1 MDSPNPFPL
10 SGRALTLQYDRQV
23 IIEQLDLQVP
33 AGRITVFVG
42 SNGCGKSTLLKA
54 FARLLPPT
62 SGSVMLNGADIHHQS
77 THAIARKLSI
87 LPQTPI
93 APEGMTVRQLVA
105 MGRYPHQSW
114 LRQWSTQDEEKV
126 EQALNST
133 GLTALGERVVDTL
146 SGGQRQR
153 VWIAMTLAQ
162 DTDIVLLDEP
172 TTYLDLAH
180 QIEVLDLLREL
191 NEQHSKTIVMVLHD
205 LNLACRY
212 AHHMVAVHQRGV
224 FAQGAPQAILTETL
238 IKTVFDLDSR
248 IIADPVFGTPL
259 CIPLGRYAPK
269 PECVRDV

>member
-1 MDSPNPFPL
+1 M
-10 SGRALTLQYDRQV
+10 TLQYDRQV
-23 IIEQLDLQVP
+23 IIEHLDLQVP
-33 AGRITVFVG
+33 AGCITVFVG
-42 SNGCGKSTLLKA
+42 SNGCDKSTLLKA
-54 FARLLPPT
+54 FARLLSPA
-62 SGSVMLNGADIHHQS
+62 SGSVMLNGADIHRQS

-162 DTDIVLLDEP
+162 DTDILLLDEP

-191 NEQHSKTIVMVLHD
+191 NEQHSKTIVMVMHD

-269 PECVRDV
+269 QQSLRDT

>member
-23 IIEQLDLQVP
+23 IIEHLDLQVP

-126 EQALNST
+126 EQALNRT
-133 GLTALGERVVDTL
+133 GLTVLGERVVDTL

-162 DTDIVLLDEP
+162 DTDILLLDEP
-172 TTYLDLAH
+172 TTYLDVAH

-224 FAQGAPQAILTETL
+224 FAQGTPQAILTETL
-238 IKTVFDLDSR
+238 IKTVFALDSR
-248 IIADPVFGTPL
+248 IITDPVFGTPL

-269 PECVRDV
+269 QQSVRDA

>member
-1 MDSPNPFPL
+1 MNSPNPFPL

-23 IIEQLDLQVP
+23 IIEHLDLQVP
-33 AGRITVFVG
+33 AGCITVFVG

-54 FARLLPPT
+54 FARLLSPT
-62 SGSVMLNGADIHHQS
+62 SGCVMLNGADIHHQS
-77 THAIARKLSI
+77 THAIARELSI
-87 LPQTPI
+87 LPQTPS
-93 APEGMTVRQLVA
+93 APEDITVRQLVA

-114 LRQWSTQDEEKV
+114 LRQWSMQDEEKV
-126 EQALNST
+126 QQALNST

-146 SGGQRQR
+146 SG
-153 VWIAMTLAQ
+153 IAMTLAQ
-162 DTDIVLLDEP
+162 DTDILLLDEP

-180 QIEVLDLLREL
+180 QIEVLDLLHDL
-191 NEQHSKTIVMVLHD
+191 NEQHSKTIVMVLHYV
-205 LNLACRY
+205 NLACRY

-224 FAQGAPQAILTETL
+224 VAQGAPQAILTETL

-269 PECVRDV
+269 QQSVCDA